1 MFRSPKWV
9 CVKKRSYCVPQ
20 NLTVDEQ
27 FLPIK
32 TTTSGARLFGQ
43 PKIVHVF
50 PFLTTYIY
58 NSYIYTM
65 IFPVNEWRDM
75 ILRPI
80 LTQCGGV

>member
-1 MFRSPKWV
+1 MGL
-9 CVKKRSYCVPQ
+9 CEKKDSTVPQ
-20 NLTVDEQ
+20 NLTVDEH
-27 FLPIK
+27 FLSIK

-43 PKIVHVF
+43 PKIVHGF
-50 PFLTTYIY
+50 PFLTTYIC